1 MEYYRQY
8 LLGRQF
14 LVQSDHQ
21 ALRWLFSLRNPKER
35 IARWTETM
43 LTFKFQIEYRPGAKH
58 GNADAMSRR
67 CPCPHDCKCPLLED
81 EEILKCGPCKK
92 CKRRAEL
99 MESSLMT
106 ADGALQPDFLAR
118 LESGETN
125 PEDEIV
131 LR

>member
-1 MEYYRQY
+1 MSAFE
-8 LLGRQF
+8 
-14 LVQSDHQ
+14 
-21 ALRWLFSLRNPKER
+21 
-35 IARWTETM
+35 
-43 LTFKFQIEYRPGAKH
+43 FQIENRPGAKH

-67 CPCPHDCKCPLLED
+67 CPCPHDCKCPLLKD

-106 ADGALQPDFLAR
+106 AEGALQPNFLAR
-118 LESGETN
+118 LGSGGTN

-131 LR
+131 L